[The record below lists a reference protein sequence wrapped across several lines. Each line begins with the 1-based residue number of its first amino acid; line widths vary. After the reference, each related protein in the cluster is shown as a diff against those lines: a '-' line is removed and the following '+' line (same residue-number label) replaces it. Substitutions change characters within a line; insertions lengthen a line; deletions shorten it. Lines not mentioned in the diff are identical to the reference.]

1 QYQTNNIRRNY
12 TWERTMKIDF
22 RNMG

>member
-1 QYQTNNIRRNY
+1 QYQTNNICRNY

-22 RNMG
+22 